1 MLRSQALAATFW
13 SASDVVARQGLQ
25 FGISIALA
33 RLLTPEDYGTI
44 SLLCLFTGIASVF
57 VDSGFSTAL
66 IQRQGVTHA
75 EESTVFWFNLGMG
88 ALVTVALLVAAP
100 AFAEFYALP
109 VLVPLTVVLALN
121 VLISALGSIQATLF
135 TKQLDFRTPM
145 RVNVIATFTS
155 GAVAIL
161 LAWRG
166 YGVWTLA
173 AQTLVAGSLT
183 TGLLWAFSAWRPALV
198 FDVSAARK
206 FFGFGGYLLASGLA
220 DTTYS
225 RLYTLLIGK
234 FYGVRELGLYSRAD
248 STKGLPSGILT
259 GILSRVAFPVFAA
272 SAADKDRLR
281 RGVRM
286 ALRGMMLINIP
297 AMFGMLVLARPLVMT
312 LFGEAWL
319 SAVPILQVLCLAGV
333 FWPLHVINLNVL
345 LAQGHSKLFFKLEL
359 LKKGLGVAL
368 LLAGARY
375 GVMGIAWSQVV
386 FGVLAFLINARYSGR
401 FLGYGASAQTRD
413 CIPMVAV
420 SALMT
425 ATVFVAGRAC
435 QLNPFLSLSL
445 LSALGAFT
453 YLGLGWLVQLEAL
466 TEALDIL
473 KQRLTARDLPRTE
486 SAGRTA

>member
-1 MLRSQALAATFW
+1 
-13 SASDVVARQGLQ
+13 
-25 FGISIALA
+25 
-33 RLLTPEDYGTI
+33 
-44 SLLCLFTGIASVF
+44 
-57 VDSGFSTAL
+57 
-66 IQRQGVTHA
+66 
-75 EESTVFWFNLGMG
+75 
-88 ALVTVALLVAAP
+88 
-100 AFAEFYALP
+100 
-109 VLVPLTVVLALN
+109 
-121 VLISALGSIQATLF
+121 
-135 TKQLDFRTPM
+135 
-145 RVNVIATFTS
+145 
-155 GAVAIL
+155 
-161 LAWRG
+161 
-166 YGVWTLA
+166 
-173 AQTLVAGSLT
+173 
-183 TGLLWAFSAWRPALV
+183 
-198 FDVSAARK
+198 
-206 FFGFGGYLLASGLA
+206 
-220 DTTYS
+220 
-225 RLYTLLIGK
+225 
-234 FYGVRELGLYSRAD
+234 
-248 STKGLPSGILT
+248 
-259 GILSRVAFPVFAA
+259 
-272 SAADKDRLR
+272 
-281 RGVRM
+281 
-286 ALRGMMLINIP
+286 
-297 AMFGMLVLARPLVMT
+297 MT